1 MAEEKEKQHPAKIQK
16 RIEVFDLLEAKQ
28 IAPKEAARQLKRFC
42 QNSVRMISDHP
53 FFYRIKR

>member
-28 IAPKEAARQLKRFC
+28 IAPKEAARQINYPEASLGVLLEKC
-42 QNSVRMISDHP
+42 
-53 FFYRIKR
+53 